1 MSEQTRCSILSAI
14 RMHEALADAFAGDR
28 STANSCR
35 SAAHLAIAR
44 SLRAQI
50 GL

>member
-1 MSEQTRCSILSAI
+1 MSEQTRSSILNAI
-14 RMHEALADAFAGDR
+14 RMHEALADAFSHDA
-28 STANSCR
+28 SPANVCR

-44 SLRAQI
+44 SLRAQL